1 MHQPS
6 LRRGSLAKQISRFT
20 HIISTFGALS
30 TSQADIAS
38 FHLRLI
44 VRYRAHCNLFW
55 TTFNSID
62 DFLLELKFLNEF
74 ASLLKPAFNV
84 IRSKR
89 VLFTGQ
95 AYYNSWYLSRALRK
109 NGWKS
114 NLLDW
119 DENIS
124 SRIYYHG
131 HDFRFN
137 PPPLEIT
144 LFEILSRRNVL
155 SFYISALYGYNIYH
169 FSNANGIC
177 FGFRLSSVVESVL
190 RDGDEI
196 RLIRRLGNII
206 VYSNNGCQD
215 GVSQTSFSK
224 WGPESP
230 CSICRW
236 QDVPSVCSDERNLS
250 FGKFRNEVANYQC
263 IIGGNRADY
272 NLANNIHEVPEF
284 YCLSPKVWHPS
295 LAVPKVHRLPRYKD
309 SPTPLHL
316 YHAVGNLT
324 ERTRENGVNIKS
336 THVYLPLIKKLQAQG
351 HLIDLVSPSGI
362 PNKQI
367 RFLQVQCDIFL
378 DMLTF
383 GWFGANAR
391 EAMMLAKPVICFIRP
406 EWLDNVRREIP
417 EYADELPIVSA
428 TPHTIEDVLRRLILD
443 SSSALK
449 SDKKSS
455 ICFKMAFR

>member
-1 MHQPS
+1 M
-6 LRRGSLAKQISRFT
+6 
-20 HIISTFGALS
+20 
-30 TSQADIAS
+30 
-38 FHLRLI
+38 
-44 VRYRAHCNLFW
+44 
-55 TTFNSID
+55 
-62 DFLLELKFLNEF
+62 
-74 ASLLKPAFNV
+74 
-84 IRSKR
+84 
-89 VLFTGQ
+89 
-95 AYYNSWYLSRALRK
+95 SRALRK

-230 CSICRW
+230 CSFVVGRMSPLFVAMNVIF
-236 QDVPSVCSDERNLS
+236 PSAS
-250 FGKFRNEVANYQC
+250 FAIGANYQC
-263 IIGGNRADY
+263 IIGGNR
-272 NLANNIHEVPEF
+272 V
-284 YCLSPKVWHPS
+284 
-295 LAVPKVHRLPRYKD
+295 
-309 SPTPLHL
+309 
-316 YHAVGNLT
+316 
-324 ERTRENGVNIKS
+324 
-336 THVYLPLIKKLQAQG
+336 
-351 HLIDLVSPSGI
+351 
-362 PNKQI
+362 
-367 RFLQVQCDIFL
+367 
-378 DMLTF
+378 
-383 GWFGANAR
+383 
-391 EAMMLAKPVICFIRP
+391 
-406 EWLDNVRREIP
+406 
-417 EYADELPIVSA
+417 
-428 TPHTIEDVLRRLILD
+428 TII
-443 SSSALK
+443 
-449 SDKKSS
+449 
-455 ICFKMAFR
+455 